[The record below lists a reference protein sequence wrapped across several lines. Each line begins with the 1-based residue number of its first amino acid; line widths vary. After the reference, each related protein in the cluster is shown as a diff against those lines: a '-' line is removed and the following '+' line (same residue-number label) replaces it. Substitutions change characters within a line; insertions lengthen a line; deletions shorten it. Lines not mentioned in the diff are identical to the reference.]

1 MRCRHPGRAA
11 VTLNSGRVIAFSL
24 LLWAC
29 SATDS
34 TPSQG
39 TQSDELSTSNDAAS
53 ADSSALVLDVLPSDS
68 DAVSTDEG
76 AKGTDTTTTPDVA
89 TPEEVHA
96 ADAQDTGDDGC
107 PIWIPADEPDYDKP
121 AQPAS
126 SMSSCTPELPC
137 ADGEMCTLDFF
148 LTEGVTQ
155 GACYRV
161 CYHPKSDFPSDLG
174 CDPSQ
179 FCGLSIRC
187 ILDYP
192 DSECDVETGRG
203 IESIGWCG
211 PKSRTRGGLGGS
223 WDANG
228 CPCEHPFLSEE
239 EKAACEAS
247 AN

>member
-1 MRCRHPGRAA
+1 MK
-11 VTLNSGRVIAFSL
+11 
-24 LLWAC
+24 
-29 SATDS
+29 
-34 TPSQG
+34 G
-39 TQSDELSTSNDAAS
+39 TTNYVVC
-53 ADSSALVLDVLPSDS
+53 SALVAAGSLWLISCKG
-68 DAVSTDEG
+68 STSESPT
-76 AKGTDTTTTPDVA
+76 GTVDDQLSTPDVEPSKDTA
-89 TPEEVHA
+89 LAAVDADSTLLDVSTADEVVARVDSSMNAEVSDSKDVHA
-96 ADAQDTGDDGC
+96 ADAHETGDDGC

-137 ADGEMCTLDFF
+137 PDGEMCTLDFF

-187 ILDYP
+187 LSDHP
-192 DSECDVETGRG
+192 DPDCDVETGRG
-203 IESIGWCG
+203 IDGIGWCG

-239 EKAACEAS
+239 DKAACEAGGK
-247 AN
+247 